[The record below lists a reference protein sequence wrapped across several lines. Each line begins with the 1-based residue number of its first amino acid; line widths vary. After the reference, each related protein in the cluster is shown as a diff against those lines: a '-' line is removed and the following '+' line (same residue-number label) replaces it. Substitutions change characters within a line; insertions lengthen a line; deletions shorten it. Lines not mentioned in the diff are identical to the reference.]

1 MEKDVKRGV
10 HHLSFAIIGGHEMAR
25 YFCGQMESQKSMNR
39 AMKHHMI
46 AARAGVDLS
55 LKKVGEGYRAGHL
68 TKDEYASTLRAYQ
81 ASIDAMKSEQRT
93 KAAEEEY

>member
-1 MEKDVKRGV
+1 
-10 HHLSFAIIGGHEMAR
+10 
-25 YFCGQMESQKSMNR
+25 MNR

-68 TKDEYASTLRAYQ
+68 TKDEYASSTST
-81 ASIDAMKSEQRT
+81 SISSV
-93 KAAEEEY
+93 Y